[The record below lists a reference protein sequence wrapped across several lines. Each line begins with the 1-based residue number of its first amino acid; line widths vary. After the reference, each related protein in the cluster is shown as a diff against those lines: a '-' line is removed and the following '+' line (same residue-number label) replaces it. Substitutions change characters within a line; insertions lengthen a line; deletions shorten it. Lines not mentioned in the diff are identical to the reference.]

1 MDELTCVFDPLS
13 KRWDS
18 REISVDPEF
27 RCGLGRVRV
36 MRVRDGLIGVRAGAV
51 AWERLRTEPVGLVY
65 LGSDGDH
72 DFCVIDDDGAEMA
85 DLDFIDVR
93 AGVADLDNADIQLV
107 WPALALTA
115 WHRRALFCER
125 CGSALESANYG
136 RKRVCA
142 NGHEVFARM
151 DPAVIMGIING
162 AGELLVA
169 RNRRWPVGR
178 ISVLAGFV
186 EAGETFEAAV
196 RREVWEEAGVHV
208 GAVEYAGSQP
218 WPFPRS
224 MMVAFY
230 GYTADREV
238 RPDGDEIVEAFFIGK
253 DELRA
258 RVDAGELSLPSAA
271 SVGRAL
277 VMHWLCG

>member
-1 MDELTCVFDPLS
+1 M
-13 KRWDS
+13 
-18 REISVDPEF
+18 DPEF

-36 MRVRDGLIGVRAGAV
+36 MRVCDGLIGVRAGAV

-107 WPALALTA
+107 WSALALTA

-136 RKRVCA
+136 RKRVCE

-162 AGELLVA
+162 AGSCL
-169 RNRRWPVGR
+169 WP
-178 ISVLAGFV
+178 
-186 EAGETFEAAV
+186 E
-196 RREVWEEAGVHV
+196 
-208 GAVEYAGSQP
+208 
-218 WPFPRS
+218 
-224 MMVAFY
+224 
-230 GYTADREV
+230 TADGLLGESLCWLVLWR
-238 RPDGDEIVEAFFIGK
+238 
-253 DELRA
+253 RA
-258 RVDAGELSLPSAA
+258 RRSKRPCGVKCGKKQGYVLVRWSMPVRSRGRSLD
-271 SVGRAL
+271 R
-277 VMHWLCG
+277 